1 MLECEGSLEEARGG
15 GEVKGYRAA
24 VRRNGDDRGVRR
36 PGEFQRMDISRGGPG
51 EPRTKQES
59 QGSRVTDVETFDIS
73 GGYRLQEHRVHLH
86 AHIHTYSCLGARF
99 IAHLGGRVFSSGTN
113 ALFLLLFSYFDL
125 GQRHECDHNQENNTV
140 ICIVQL

>member
-1 MLECEGSLEEARGG
+1 MAGRSKATGLQCGGMGMTGESVIPGSSSGW
-15 GEVKGYRAA
+15 
-24 VRRNGDDRGVRR
+24 
-36 PGEFQRMDISRGGPG
+36 ISREGGPG

-86 AHIHTYSCLGARF
+86 AHIHTYSCLSARF

-113 ALFLLLFSYFDL
+113 TLFLLLFSYFDL